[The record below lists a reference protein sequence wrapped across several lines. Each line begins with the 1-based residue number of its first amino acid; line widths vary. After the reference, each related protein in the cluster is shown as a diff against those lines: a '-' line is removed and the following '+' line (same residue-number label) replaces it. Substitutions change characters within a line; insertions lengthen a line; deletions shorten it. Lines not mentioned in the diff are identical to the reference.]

1 MRRKTIWAPL
11 GLVAVALIA
20 AACGSSSTTA
30 PKSSG
35 SPSAAASAAPA
46 SASASASASSSG
58 TALKTATIGGVTV
71 LTSAKGFTLYSFV
84 PDTATKLN
92 CNGACATYW
101 PPVKGPAT
109 AGPGVTGTLTT
120 ITRSDGSMQAAYD
133 GHPLYTYVGDTAPGQ
148 AKGNGLNLSGG
159 VWHEV
164 TASGGA
170 APAQSASSGSGGG
183 GY

>member
-1 MRRKTIWAPL
+1 MRTTTRWAPF
-11 GLVAVALIA
+11 GLVAVALLA
-20 AACGSSSTTA
+20 AACGSSSTA
-30 PKSSG
+30 PKSPG
-35 SPSAAASAAPA
+35 SSSAAGTSAAASAP
-46 SASASASASSSG
+46 ASSSG
-58 TALKTATIGGVTV
+58 TALKTASIGGATV
-71 LTSAKGFTLYSFV
+71 LTNATGFTLYSFA
-84 PDTATKLN
+84 PDTATKSN
-92 CNGACATYW
+92 CNAGCVQYW

-159 VWHEV
+159 VWHV
-164 TASGGA
+164 VPASGGA
-170 APAQSASSGSGGG
+170 APAQSPSSGSGGG

>member
-1 MRRKTIWAPL
+1 MRRKTIWAPF

-30 PKSSG
+30 APKSPG
-35 SPSAAASAAPA
+35 SPSAGRFLRPGQRECIRDGAEDRHDRRRDRADQRQGLHA
-46 SASASASASSSG
+46 
-58 TALKTATIGGVTV
+58 V
-71 LTSAKGFTLYSFV
+71 LVRPGHGDQVELQRGCV
-84 PDTATKLN
+84 Q
-92 CNGACATYW
+92 YW

-120 ITRSDGSMQAAYD
+120 ITRSDGSLQAAYD
-133 GHPLYTYVGDTAPGQ
+133 GHPLYTYVADTAPGQ
-148 AKGNGLNLSGG
+148 AKGNGINLSGG

-164 TASGGA
+164 TVSGGA
-170 APAQSASSGSGGG
+170 APAQSPSSGSGGG

>member
-1 MRRKTIWAPL
+1 M
-11 GLVAVALIA
+11 
-20 AACGSSSTTA
+20 
-30 PKSSG
+30 
-35 SPSAAASAAPA
+35 
-46 SASASASASSSG
+46 
-58 TALKTATIGGVTV
+58 

-84 PDTATKLN
+84 PDTATKSN

-120 ITRSDGSMQAAYD
+120 ITRSDGSLQAAYD

-164 TASGGA
+164 SVSGGA